1 LVRWIG
7 SFITIKAG
15 NNISTMHGIRYI
27 EEFISA
33 PEELFKLLKDNV
45 EWDENMSNRKTAS
58 FGVPYNYSQITYPY
72 TKFIPELTNIV
83 NRIEHE
89 FDFEPN
95 NCLINYYLDGNSKM
109 GFHSDQTDM
118 LDDNT
123 GIAIISIGETRTLRF
138 RNISEK
144 KEKVDFELPSG
155 SLLYMTQ
162 MIQKVWQHSI
172 PVSGVMG
179 GRMSLTFRRIK
190 HLI

>member
-1 LVRWIG
+1 
-7 SFITIKAG
+7 
-15 NNISTMHGIRYI
+15 MHGIRYI

-45 EWDENMSNRKTAS
+45 EWDESMSDQKTAS
-58 FGVPYNYSQITYPY
+58 LGVPYDYSESTSPH
-72 TKFIPELTNIV
+72 TRLIPELTNIV

-95 NCLINYYLDGNSKM
+95 NCLITYYPEGDSKV
-109 GFHSDQTDM
+109 GFNADQTEL
-118 LDDNT
+118 LDDNS
-123 GIAIISIGETRTLRF
+123 GIAILSIGETRTLQVK
-138 RNISEK
+138 NIIET
-144 KEKVDFELPSG
+144 VDFELSSG

-162 MIQKVWQHSI
+162 KVQQVWQHSI
-172 PVSGVMG
+172 PAG